1 MAESPLGQL
10 MLRIHFLPED
20 LAKTHVVVN
29 PDPLWETVLSLQCLF
44 NGDGRLVFR
53 KWRQRMR
60 GRVPEAVE
68 QILLTL
74 SPPLGSFADFLTPTT
89 GALGLEAALDS
100 VLSTPRSLIRKDLDT
115 LTQSQRLPGWTR
127 ALGDGDV
134 DTLGQVTHALRAWHD
149 TGVAPYRTQIQAH
162 VDAET
167 AVRSRL
173 LRHGGIER
181 VLADLPAPLRWQ
193 PPVLETPY
201 VDERDLHLNGRGLL
215 LVPSFFCWGKPV
227 TFIDPDMPPT
237 LVYPIQH
244 DLMWMEQGD
253 TPARRGDRELTALL
267 GTTRA
272 AVLYTIA
279 EGPFS
284 TTEVAKRLRISPP
297 SASEHA
303 TVLREATLV
312 TTQRHGNM
320 SLHSITPLGV
330 ALLDGLLP

>member
-1 MAESPLGQL
+1 
-10 MLRIHFLPED
+10 
-20 LAKTHVVVN
+20 
-29 PDPLWETVLSLQCLF
+29 
-44 NGDGRLVFR
+44 
-53 KWRQRMR
+53 
-60 GRVPEAVE
+60 
-68 QILLTL
+68 
-74 SPPLGSFADFLTPTT
+74 
-89 GALGLEAALDS
+89 
-100 VLSTPRSLIRKDLDT
+100 
-115 LTQSQRLPGWTR
+115 
-127 ALGDGDV
+127 
-134 DTLGQVTHALRAWHD
+134 
-149 TGVAPYRTQIQAH
+149 
-162 VDAET
+162 
-167 AVRSRL
+167 
-173 LRHGGIER
+173 
-181 VLADLPAPLRWQ
+181 
-193 PPVLETPY
+193 VLETPY

-227 TFIDPDMPPT
+227 TFIDPNMPPT